1 MYQRKVLKVSLSS
14 YATNVH
20 SELAFILELSQFI
33 KWFAPLKNE
42 LSVTASDTQII
53 FIQTNGK
60 CCCRF

>member
-1 MYQRKVLKVSLSS
+1 MYQWKLLKVSLSS
-14 YATNVH
+14 FATDVH
-20 SELAFILELSQFI
+20 SGLALILELSQFT

-42 LSVTASDTQII
+42 LSVTASDKQTI

>member
-1 MYQRKVLKVSLSS
+1 VSLSS
-14 YATNVH
+14 FATDVH
-20 SELAFILELSQFI
+20 SGLALILELSQFT

-42 LSVTASDTQII
+42 LSVTASDKQTI